1 MIGLEI
7 AKEIWDTLHLTH
19 EGVSKVKKSKI
30 DLLMAQ
36 LNRFVIKDGEGPQ
49 EMFDRLMVIVGK
61 IRGLGGDDLNDH
73 HVVKVMLEAF
83 APRNPTLVTLIRE
96 KKRFEEFTP
105 SDVLG
110 RILTHELM
118 EMEIQQRK
126 KFGELEAKMENLK
139 VKEVALKANKSNKA
153 FTSSKP
159 PRSRSRKVETV
170 DSSSDSSDDE
180 DDEVS
185 SGEIGDVA
193 LFMRKYKKGLKRE
206 GYKFV
211 KRRFPNKQKRK
222 CYNCGSTEHFIANCP
237 YENKEDKKDKK
248 KKHYKKDDKT
258 QHKKKNYSGQAHIG
272 HEWDSND
279 DSSSEEETKK
289 VATIAIKK
297 HSCSP
302 KLFTNLTDDEE
313 RSTLFCLMG
322 KGEKVKPKSKP
333 KPSPPSSDESNIDSS
348 DESSDDEVNN
358 LVSKMDKKS
367 KNFIAKVV
375 DELERTQATL
385 AKQEKLYV
393 TCKKALASERSEVE
407 TLRLEI
413 DQAESVIDTLKDDL
427 NTLQEKNNALKT
439 RNEELEE
446 QFSILWDK
454 TSHPTKASEISNAS
468 TSKGCD
474 RCYNVDLE
482 ACATNLANMEAM
494 KKEIARLNNIIASGC
509 MDDASKKPKFIQER
523 HPFIKDGLGHK
534 KGGKTGER
542 KMVNGVSCIRFE
554 KKETIGEV

>member
-1 MIGLEI
+1 
-7 AKEIWDTLHLTH
+7 
-19 EGVSKVKKSKI
+19 
-30 DLLMAQ
+30 
-36 LNRFVIKDGEGPQ
+36 
-49 EMFDRLMVIVGK
+49 
-61 IRGLGGDDLNDH
+61 
-73 HVVKVMLEAF
+73 
-83 APRNPTLVTLIRE
+83 
-96 KKRFEEFTP
+96 
-105 SDVLG
+105 
-110 RILTHELM
+110 
-118 EMEIQQRK
+118 
-126 KFGELEAKMENLK
+126 
-139 VKEVALKANKSNKA
+139 
-153 FTSSKP
+153 
-159 PRSRSRKVETV
+159 
-170 DSSSDSSDDE
+170 
-180 DDEVS
+180 
-185 SGEIGDVA
+185 
-193 LFMRKYKKGLKRE
+193 MRKYKKGLKRE

-211 KRRFPNKQKRK
+211 KRFPNKQKRK
-222 CYNCGSTEHFIANCP
+222 CYNCGSTECFIADCP

-248 KKHYKKDDKT
+248 KKHYKKDGKI
-258 QHKKKNYSGQAHIG
+258 QHKKKNYLGQAHIG

-333 KPSPPSSDESNIDSS
+333 KPSPPSSDESDIDSS

-367 KNFIAKVV
+367 RNFIAKVV

-393 TCKKALASERSEVE
+393 TCKKAPTLKRSEVE

-413 DQAESVIDTLKDDL
+413 DQAESVIATLKDDL

-494 KKEIARLNNIIASGC
+494 KKEITRLNNIIASGC
-509 MDDASKKPKFIQER
+509 MDDASKKPKFIQGR
-523 HPFIKDGLGHK
+523 YPFYQGWSQPQEGWQD
-534 KGGKTGER
+534 R
-542 KMVNGVSCIRFE
+542 
-554 KKETIGEV
+554 